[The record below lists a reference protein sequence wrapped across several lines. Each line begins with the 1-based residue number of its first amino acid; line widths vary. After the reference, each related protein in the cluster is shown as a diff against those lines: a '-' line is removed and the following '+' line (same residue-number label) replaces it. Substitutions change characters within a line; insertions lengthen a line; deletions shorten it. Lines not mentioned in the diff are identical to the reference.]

1 MKKQIKKGDLVK
13 VKRGVGLYCEAKGYS
28 TYLKEEAPPVLIISD
43 SKKSSVGFTIY
54 EMICPWDLKI
64 LAINKKG
71 HEEDGSWCDILSEAK

>member
-28 TYLKEEAPPVLIISD
+28 TYLTEEAPPVLIISD
-43 SKKSSVGFTIY
+43 NKKSTIGWGIY
-54 EMICPWDLKI
+54 EMYCSWNNQV

-71 HEEDGSWCDILSEAK
+71 HEEDGSWCDIVSEAK

>member
-28 TYLKEEAPPVLIISD
+28 TYLNEEAPPVLIISD
-43 SKKSSVGFTIY
+43 NKKSTIGWGIY
-54 EMICPWDLKI
+54 EMYCSWNNQV

-71 HEEDGSWCDILSEAK
+71 HEEDGSWCDIVSEAK